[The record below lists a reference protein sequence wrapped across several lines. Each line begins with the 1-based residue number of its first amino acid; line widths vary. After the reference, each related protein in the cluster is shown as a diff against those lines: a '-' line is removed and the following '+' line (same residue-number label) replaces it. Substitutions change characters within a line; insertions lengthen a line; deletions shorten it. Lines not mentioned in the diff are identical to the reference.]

1 MAKES
6 TGSYQ
11 MGFATFGVLAVF
23 AFGFLLALRT
33 QWLKWASPEMVG
45 GAHGGSGALVHAT
58 E

>member
-1 MAKES
+1 
-6 TGSYQ
+6 

-33 QWLKWASPEMVG
+33 QWLRWASPEMVG
-45 GAHGGSGALVHAT
+45 GAHSGSGTLVHAT